1 MNIQG
6 KKVLVTG
13 AGGFIGSHLTEQLVA
28 AGAKVSAFVRY
39 NSKGN
44 WGWLENSPVK
54 KDITVVLGDIRDY
67 DSVKGAVKDVQV
79 IFHLAA
85 LIGIPYSYQSPL
97 AYIKTNIEGTYN
109 ILQAARELGVEKV
122 IQTSTSEV
130 YGTAR
135 FVPIHE
141 EHPLQPQSPYSASK
155 IGADNIALSFYHA
168 FNLPVVVAR
177 PFNTY
182 GPRQSARAVIPTII
196 SQILKGQKEI
206 TLGNL
211 TPTRD
216 LNFVLDTVKGF
227 IKIAQTD
234 DILGEIINVGSGTEI
249 AIGDLAKLIANLL
262 QTEVVIKQ
270 DPERIRPG
278 KSEVER
284 LVCDN
289 AKIKRF
295 TDWQSQYSLEEGLKL
310 TIEWLKGNLQIYK
323 PEQYNV

>member
-28 AGAKVSAFVRY
+28 AGAEVSAFVRY
-39 NSKGN
+39 NSTGN
-44 WGWLENSPVK
+44 WGWLESSPVK
-54 KDITVVLGDIRDY
+54 KDITVVSGDIRDY
-67 DSVKGAVKDVQV
+67 DSVKGAVKNVQV

-97 AYIKTNIEGTYN
+97 AYIKTNVEGSYN

-122 IQTSTSEV
+122 VQTSTSEV

-135 FVPIHE
+135 FVPIRE

-196 SQILKGQKEI
+196 TQILKGQKEI

-227 IKIAQTD
+227 IKIAETD
-234 DILGEIINVGSGTEI
+234 DILGEVVNIGSGSEI
-249 AIGDLAKLIANLL
+249 AIGDLAKLIAGLL
-262 QTEVVIKQ
+262 QSEVVIKQ

-278 KSEVER
+278 NSEVER

-289 AKIKRF
+289 AKIKRI
-295 TDWQSQYSLEEGLKL
+295 THWQPQHSLEEGLKL

>member
-28 AGAKVSAFVRY
+28 AGAEVSAFVRY
-39 NSKGN
+39 NSTGD
-44 WGWLENSPVK
+44 WGWLERSPVK
-54 KDITVVLGDIRDY
+54 KDITVVSGDIRDY

-97 AYIKTNIEGTYN
+97 AYIKTNVEGSYN
-109 ILQAARELGVEKV
+109 ILQAAREQGVEKV
-122 IQTSTSEV
+122 VQTSTSEV

-196 SQILKGQKEI
+196 TQILKGQKEI

-227 IKIAQTD
+227 IKIAETD
-234 DILGEIINVGSGTEI
+234 DILGEVVNIGSGSEI
-249 AIGDLAKLIANLL
+249 AIGDLAKFIAGLL
-262 QTEVVIKQ
+262 QSEVVIKQ

-278 KSEVER
+278 NSEVER

-289 AKIKRF
+289 AKIKRM
-295 TDWQSQYSLEEGLKL
+295 THWQPQHSLEEGLKL
-310 TIEWLKGNLQIYK
+310 TIEWLKENLQIYK